1 MCHAK
6 EKRHKAYNNH
16 FWTYVP
22 LKPERQIQMTL
33 HRTLRHLGLLRNF
46 FSRQPFYISKDE
58 NFTTLRWQVLQ

>member
-16 FWTYVP
+16 FWTYAP
-22 LKPERQIQMTL
+22 LKTGAPNTNDS
-33 HRTLRHLGLLRNF
+33 LLRNF

-58 NFTTLRWQVLQ
+58 NFTTLRWQVFQ